1 MRTRRHFN
9 WTASTQLTWS
19 WPTIPATRTPGFSPP
34 IVVGQTVW
42 IITDDDQVKKGR
54 VLGEMPL
61 YLIPD
66 TSIANI
72 PRP

>member
-1 MRTRRHFN
+1 ML
-9 WTASTQLTWS
+9 AWS
-19 WPTIPATRTPGFSPP
+19 LPTSPAAPTPTLDQP

-42 IITDDDQVKKGR
+42 IITDDGQVKQGR
-54 VLGEMPL
+54 VLGDR

-66 TSIANI
+66 TSKANI

>member
-1 MRTRRHFN
+1 MRTSRQFS
-9 WTASTQLTWS
+9 WTASTPLAWS
-19 WPTIPATRTPGFSPP
+19 WPTLTAAPTPTVDPP

-42 IITDDDQVKKGR
+42 IITDDGRVMQGR
-54 VLGEMPL
+54 VLGDR
-61 YLIPD
+61 YLIPE